1 MIAGAGATLQQ
12 QFGIQPVIGAVI
24 IAALAGLTVMLGLN
38 KLVDIIGKIGPA
50 IIVLCLLAGLVGIIN
65 GNLSFQE
72 AEVLIPG
79 SGIIAAS
86 GTVVGFHDFLP
97 WIWHAVVCTIPGSHW
112 QGGEESQGCPV
123 RYYHE
128 SQPRIHGAFPQGAF
142 PCGGCIW
149 RHPTARRPPRR

>member
-1 MIAGAGATLQQ
+1 MTGSPSSFPFASYFVMIAGAGATLQQ
-12 QFGIQPVIGAVI
+12 QFGIQPAIGAII

-86 GTVVGFHDFLP
+86 GT
-97 WIWHAVVCTIPGSHW
+97 WWGSMISYLDLACCGLHHSW
-112 QGGEESQGCPV
+112 QPLARRRESQGCPV
-123 RYYHE
+123 RYYHG
-128 SQPRIHGAFPQGAF
+128 SSCPDPGSFDCWKRID
-142 PCGGCIW
+142 
-149 RHPTARRPPRR
+149 